1 MEKAIHIT
9 NLKGLKYLQKGTYQR
24 VYWGIEFCQKLIPL
38 LKNTEKVLQYARSE
52 NLSFSFVTPFVTERY
67 IKKIVEIFQWF
78 KKNNVRCEIVVN
90 DWGVLERL
98 NSKFK
103 SFFTLALG
111 RLLVRQQRDP
121 AIGRIVC
128 RQSPVSFKDNNGKLS
143 VLVHELPSDRYQKG
157 ARSSYVNSLIPQ
169 RFLSEYSVTRLEL
182 NNLAQGLNLGGII
195 LKKSLYSPFVNVSTT
210 RFCPM
215 ETAFQKMYRIGVCN
229 KECQNYYDEL
239 RNKGIP
245 KVLYKKGNT
254 LFYKNPILLKKARE
268 YGVDRVVYQLI

>member
-1 MEKAIHIT
+1 M
-9 NLKGLKYLQKGTYQR
+9 LKD
-24 VYWGIEFCQKLIPL
+24 
-38 LKNTEKVLQYARSE
+38 TENALRYTQSKK
-52 NLSFSFVTPFVTERY
+52 LSFSFVTPFVTERGL
-67 IKKIVEIFQWF
+67 KKIVETFQWF

-98 NSKFK
+98 NSKFR

-121 AIGRIVC
+121 AINRIVC
-128 RQSPVSFKDNNGKLS
+128 RQSPVSFKDDNGKTNI
-143 VLVHELPSDRYQKG
+143 LVHELPSGRYQKG
-157 ARSSYVNSLIPQ
+157 IRSSYVNSLIPQ
-169 RFLSEYSVTRLEL
+169 RFLSEHGITRLEL
-182 NNLAQGLNLGGII
+182 NNLAQGLNPKGII

-215 ETAFQKMYRIGVCN
+215 ETGFQETYRIGVCN
-229 KECQNYYDEL
+229 RECQGYYDEL
-239 RNKGIP
+239 RNREIP

-254 LFYKNPILLKKARE
+254 LFYKNPVLLKKARG